1 MEKYKEIIE
10 EIKPE
15 LEKAIQF
22 FEGELQKLRTSR
34 ASPSL
39 VEDIEVNCFGS
50 KFPLQ
55 QLGAISCPQSNQI
68 VIQPW
73 DKSYIE
79 PMEKAIAQSG
89 LGMSVAV
96 DKDIIRLSL
105 PLLTEEYRQSLIKN
119 LNEKAEQSRRT
130 IRHWREI
137 AWSGLQNAFQDKNIT
152 EDDKFRGKEDLQK
165 LVDKQNDKIKEMV
178 ERKKRELS

>member
-1 MEKYKEIIE
+1 EIIE
-10 EIKPE
+10 KIKPE
-15 LEKAIQF
+15 FDKVIQF

-50 KFPLQ
+50 KFPLK

-79 PMEKAIAQSG
+79 PIEKAIAQSG
-89 LGMSVAV
+89 LGMSATV
-96 DKDIIRLSL
+96 DKNIIRLGL
-105 PLLTEEYRQSLIKN
+105 PLLTEEYRQILVKN
-119 LNEKAEQSRRT
+119 LNEKAEQARRT
-130 IRHWREI
+130 IRHWREV
-137 AWSGLQNAFQDKNIT
+137 AWENLQESFKEKKIT
-152 EDDKFRGKEDLQK
+152 EDEKFRGKDELQK
-165 LVDKQNDKIKEMV
+165 LVDKQNEKIKELS
-178 ERKKRELS
+178 EKKKRELS